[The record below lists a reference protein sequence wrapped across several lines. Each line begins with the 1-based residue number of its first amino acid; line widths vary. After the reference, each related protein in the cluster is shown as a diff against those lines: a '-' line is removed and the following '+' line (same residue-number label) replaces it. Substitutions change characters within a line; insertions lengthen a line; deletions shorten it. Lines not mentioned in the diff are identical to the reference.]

1 MTPFAN
7 SSCKKT
13 LVWFCASLAMTVA
26 GTAHSTALPQ
36 DNGHKNLGNATCGN
50 EFCHEAKV
58 PWKTSAVPQTEFSI
72 FASKDRHGRAYKTLL
87 GEKSVSIAKKLG
99 LKKPAH
105 EEKLCLDCHANNVA
119 PEQRSRTFKIEDG
132 VSCESCHGGADRWL
146 ETHVSGAGDHADN
159 IAAGLFPTEDPVKR
173 ATLCM
178 SCHINNDKK
187 SVTHRML
194 GAGHPRLVFEL
205 DTYTVAEPAH
215 YYVNNEYK
223 KRKVVATAIQTW
235 ALGQAKSVQILMD
248 GISDPVTFRK
258 LAYPELSFFDCNS
271 CHHRMSDKR
280 WSPKSPTQNGPGVP
294 RLNTSN
300 LLMLE
305 MLAKQVA
312 PKIGK
317 QLSREV
323 LALHQSTNKSYEQ
336 TALAARSLRKTAAQL
351 FEQFSTY
358 SFSQYDLLSMLNNF
372 IQDSGD
378 KKYLDYVAAE
388 QATLAISTLVTGLH
402 RTGAVDEQTFVK
414 LNQAMDPIY
423 KSVESDENYKAEHF
437 KVALTSFETAF
448 RRLKLKSL

>member
-1 MTPFAN
+1 MTHFVDSN
-7 SSCKKT
+7 LKKIS
-13 LVWFCASLAMTVA
+13 LWLCASLAMAVVSI
-26 GTAHSTALPQ
+26 AHSTALPQ

-58 PWKTSAVPQTEFSI
+58 PWKTSVVPQTEFFI
-72 FASKDRHGRAYKTLL
+72 FASKDPHGKAYKTLL
-87 GEKSVSIAKKLG
+87 GEKSSSIAKKLG

-119 PEQRSRTFKIEDG
+119 PEQRSRTFRIEDG
-132 VSCESCHGGADRWL
+132 VSCEACHGGADRWL
-146 ETHVSGAGDHADN
+146 ETHVSGAGDHSDN

-178 SCHINNDKK
+178 SCHLNNDKK

-205 DTYTVAEPAH
+205 DTYTAAEPAH
-215 YYVNNEYK
+215 YAVSNEYK

-248 GISDPVTFRK
+248 GISNPATFRK
-258 LAYPELSFFDCNS
+258 MAYPELSFFDCNS

-280 WSPKSPTQNGPGVP
+280 GSAKSLLQIGPGAP

-305 MLAKQVA
+305 ILAKQVA
-312 PKIGK
+312 PTIGK
-317 QLSREV
+317 QLNKEV
-323 LALHQSTNKSYEQ
+323 LALHQATSKGNEQ
-336 TALAARSLRKTAAQL
+336 TALAAQSLRKTASQL
-351 FEQFSTY
+351 FDQFATY
-358 SFSQYDLLSMLNNF
+358 SFSQNDLLSMLNNLV
-372 IQDSGD
+372 QDGGD

-402 RTGAVDEQTFVK
+402 RTGAIDEQTFKK
-414 LNQAMDPIY
+414 LNQAMDPVY
-423 KSVESDENYKAEHF
+423 KSVESDENYKAENF
-437 KVALTSFETAF
+437 RVALTHFDAAF
-448 RRLKLKSL
+448 KRLKLKIS